1 MINFK
6 QADGLKR
13 RVRKFTVEEGDFFIR
28 DMSTTERLAA
38 TKDVDKS
45 DGDAVMVKMLECYLC
60 DDKGKLLSLTEEQI
74 REIPTQLLQDIFEAI
89 QGAMTGEKKS

>member
-13 RVRKFTVEEGDFFIR
+13 RVTKIKVVEGEFFIR
-28 DMSTTERLAA
+28 DMSSTERKEAV
-38 TKDVDKS
+38 KDVDES
-45 DGDAVMVKMLECYLC
+45 DTEAVMVTMIACYLC
-60 DDKGKLLSLTEEQI
+60 DEDGKLENLTKKQI
-74 REIPTQLLQDIFEAI
+74 QDIPSKLLENIFEAI

>member
-13 RVRKFTVEEGDFFIR
+13 RVRKVTVEEGDFFLR
-28 DMSTTERLAA
+28 DMSTTEMKDAA
-38 TKDVDKS
+38 KGVDEE
-45 DGDAVMVKMLECYLC
+45 DLEAMMVTMIGCFLC
-60 DDKGKLLSLTEEQI
+60 DEKGKLENLTEDQLK
-74 REIPTQLLQDIFEAI
+74 EIPKQLLQDIFEAI

>member
-13 RVRKFTVEEGDFFIR
+13 RVRKVTVDEGDFFLR
-28 DMSTTERLAA
+28 DMSTTERKAA
-38 TKDVDKS
+38 MKDVDES
-45 DGDAVMVKMLECYLC
+45 DGNAVMVKMVDCFLC
-60 DDKGKLLSLTEEQI
+60 DEKGKLENLTEAQLE
-74 REIPTQLLQDIFEAI
+74 EIPTQLLQDIFEAI

>member
-28 DMSTTERLAA
+28 DMSTTERKEAV
-38 TKDVDKS
+38 KGVDES
-45 DGDAVMVKMLECYLC
+45 DSEAVMVKMIACYLC
-60 DDKGKLLSLTEEQI
+60 DEDGKLENLTEKQV